1 MIERMEP
8 LKIGLTGGIGSGKS
22 TVCRIFELLN
32 VPTYN
37 SDVKAKELIHTHS
50 TLVELYKSYFGEDV
64 FEGGSLDTKKV
75 SQILF
80 KKPDVLQAIQKVVHP
95 IVRSDFSAWAHQQNS
110 PWVINEA
117 AVLFEGGSFVEMDL
131 MITVVAPAE
140 LRLSRVMK
148 RSGLSKS
155 EVQARMDNQWNDEKK
170 VDLSDFVIYADD
182 QQLVIP
188 QVLEIYNKL
197 LKRVL

>member
-95 IVRSDFSAWAHQQNS
+95 IVRSDFSVWAHQQKS